1 MDRQGCA
8 PGPHDHAAYQGNRP
22 EARACAGQAFYPDL
36 PGRGQR
42 RIGRTIID
50 GIAVKERQRCP
61 TQFLAS
67 SNTNEEDEMGDLR
80 CALLGSFVAFAVAVP
95 AWAGDVYVMEYSQG
109 KKPVIV
115 KKDSFTPADI
125 PNMGEGKPNKGFSYT
140 TAFELPGAAIQIA
153 RGHVDAKGT
162 IAVHDGKQQYILYVI
177 GGTGKLTLND
187 SKGETIGDITYKPDD
202 IIVFQ
207 PNSLLKNLEMESFC
221 ILAGG
226 CWGGAV
232 ELDVILQPGVGFD
245 AG

>member
-1 MDRQGCA
+1 MDRQVCP

-22 EARACAGQAFYPDL
+22 EARACAGQTFHPDL

-42 RIGRTIID
+42 RIGR
-50 GIAVKERQRCP
+50 RQCP
-61 TQFLAS
+61 TQFLTS
-67 SNTNEEDEMGDLR
+67 SYTIEEDAMGALR
-80 CALLGSFVAFAVAVP
+80 GALLGTLVAFAVAVP
-95 AWAGDVYVMEYSQG
+95 AWAGDVYVMEYSRG

-115 KKDSFTPADI
+115 TKDSFTPADV

-177 GGTGKLTLND
+177 GGTGKRTLND
-187 SKGETIGDITYKPDD
+187 SKGEPIGDITYKPDD

-207 PNSLLKNLEMESFC
+207 PNTNHGWVNGDTPFDFLGVDRPVLKKKMRMSTAVRIAGRSKESM
-221 ILAGG
+221 
-226 CWGGAV
+226 V
-232 ELDVILQPGVGFD
+232 N
-245 AG
+245 